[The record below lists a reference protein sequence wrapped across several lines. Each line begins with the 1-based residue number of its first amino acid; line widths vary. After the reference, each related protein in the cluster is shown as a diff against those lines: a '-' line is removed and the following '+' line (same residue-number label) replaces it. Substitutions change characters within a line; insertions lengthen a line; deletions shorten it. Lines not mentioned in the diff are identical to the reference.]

1 MNVGIGLPNAVRGVD
16 RRGIVDWARRAEA
29 AGFASLGTIDR
40 VVYPNYES
48 LIALAAAAAVTER
61 IELVTDILIAPLRP
75 NVALFAKQAATID
88 SLSSGRLT
96 LGLGV
101 GGRADDYE
109 VSGVDF
115 ARRGR
120 IAEQQLGEMTAVWRG
135 ERGVGPAPR
144 RAPGGRPGLLI
155 GGGADVVFER
165 AARYGDGWTMGGG
178 TPDSFRE
185 GREKAIAAWAAAGRE
200 GSPRTMAL
208 FYFALGSDAE
218 RVASREPRGLLRLPR
233 GLRPAGCR
241 RRREGPRHG
250 EAVHLR
256 VPGRRCGRRH
266 LLPCLSRSGRSR
278 AAGSGALSQRT
289 GLQPRGPGGGCPAPA
304 AGARA
309 GGQRQLVGSDGVPG
323 RTAQLGAHR
332 LAAAAVPQ
340 LHRPAS
346 LVEPAVAPLHQRHE
360 HGEEVLAPSRSGG
373 RAGGCGGPARG
384 SPRARA
390 ARRPRARADERPPP
404 AR

>member
-16 RRGIVDWARRAEA
+16 RRGIVDWAQRAEA

-61 IELVTDILIAPLRP
+61 IELVTDILIAPLRA

-88 SLSSGRLT
+88 SLSNGRLT

-135 ERGVGPAPR
+135 ERGVGPSPA
-144 RAPGGRPGLLI
+144 RAGGRPGLLI

-185 GREKAIAAWAAAGRE
+185 GREKAVAAWAAAGRD

-218 RVASREPRGLLRLPR
+218 RVAAENLGDYYAFL
-233 GLRPAGCR
+233 GDYAQQ
-241 RRREGPRHG
+241 
-250 EAVHLR
+250 V
-256 VPGRRCGRRH
+256 
-266 LLPCLSRSGRSR
+266 
-278 AAGSGALSQRT
+278 
-289 GLQPRGPGGGCPAPA
+289 A
-304 AGARA
+304 AGAAKDPDTVKQYIAAFEDA
-309 GGQRQLVGSDGVPG
+309 GADDVICFPASTDPDEVE
-323 RTAQLGAHR
+323 R
-332 LAAAAVPQ
+332 LAAAA
-340 LHRPAS
+340 L
-346 LVEPAVAPLHQRHE
+346 
-360 HGEEVLAPSRSGG
+360 
-373 RAGGCGGPARG
+373 
-384 SPRARA
+384 
-390 ARRPRARADERPPP
+390 
-404 AR
+404 